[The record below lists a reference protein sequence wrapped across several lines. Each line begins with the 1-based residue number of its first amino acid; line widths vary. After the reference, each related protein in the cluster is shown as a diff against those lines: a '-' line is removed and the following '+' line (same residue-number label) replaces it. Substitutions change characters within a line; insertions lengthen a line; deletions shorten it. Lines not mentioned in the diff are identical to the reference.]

1 MKNIIIFKSEHG
13 VQFYLTILITRKIG

>member
-1 MKNIIIFKSEHG
+1 MKNIIIFKSEHV